1 MKMRGR
7 MKRGMMGR
15 RFEEEIVLVRLIKGL
30 ALLNRSS
37 SPHTIA
43 CPRHEH
49 CRLARPAAMLC
60 SVPHAS
66 QISTSCSCVRIGC
79 IISLTG

>member
-7 MKRGMMGR
+7 LRMKRGVRGR
-15 RFEEEIVLVRLIKGL
+15 RFEAEIVLVRLIIKGL
-30 ALLNRSS
+30 ASLNWSS

-43 CPRHEH
+43 YPRHEI

-66 QISTSCSCVRIGC
+66 QISAPCKCIRING
-79 IISLTG
+79 

>member
-1 MKMRGR
+1 MKMRGRLR

-30 ALLNRSS
+30 ASLNRSS

-43 CPRHEH
+43 YPRHEI

-66 QISTSCSCVRIGC
+66 QISTPCSCIRTSG
-79 IISLTG
+79 